1 MVMVNLL
8 YVPFGALMLV
18 MYDKAVCRCTVLYC
32 TVLYCTVLVMYD
44 KAVCRVISNRYN
56 SGSEAHKS
64 KSQ

>member
-18 MYDKAVCRCTVLYC
+18 MYDKAVCRV
-32 TVLYCTVLVMYD
+32 V
-44 KAVCRVISNRYN
+44 SNRYN
-56 SGSEAHKS
+56 GGSEAS

>member
-32 TVLYCTVLVMYD
+32 TVLYCTVLYCTVMCCTVMY
-44 KAVCRVISNRYN
+44 CR
-56 SGSEAHKS
+56 
-64 KSQ
+64 

>member
-18 MYDKAVCRCTVLYC
+18 MYDKAVCR
-32 TVLYCTVLVMYD
+32 
-44 KAVCRVISNRYN
+44 VISNRYN
-56 SGSEAHKS
+56 GGSEAEAS